1 MGLERT
7 AAGQPT
13 PQPARFLAP
22 AVAPDARWLEG
33 NTHTHTTNSDGD
45 TAPVQVARW
54 YKSTRYNFLVL
65 SEFFWSIDTAALFRV
80 KNDRLPEIFNG
91 HPTVHNIGGGD

>member
-45 TAPVQVARW
+45 TAPDEVARW

-65 SEFFWSIDTAALFRV
+65 SEFFLEHRHRRALPRE
-80 KNDRLPEIFNG
+80 KRPIARDLQRAPHG
-91 HPTVHNIGGGD
+91 AQYRRW